1 MVGLQQTLRVRH
13 ATLRVEVD
21 AIDDIAPVS
30 RQRHAIDG
38 FVTGRAGLGELA
50 GHAPYLDHRTAG
62 REGHDDRHLQQHLE
76 GVANLG
82 GREFGETLGAIAAL
96 QQERAALGHLGEL
109 PSQLPCFAGEDQRWQ
124 AGQGAFNAREVF
136 GIRVFGLLLDR
147 LASPAIGAPGVVHDR
162 SN

>member
-109 PSQLPCFAGEDQRWQ
+109 PS
-124 AGQGAFNAREVF
+124 
-136 GIRVFGLLLDR
+136 
-147 LASPAIGAPGVVHDR
+147 
-162 SN
+162 